1 MRIGKSGTR
10 FVCAALLVGVGA
22 CSPAKNGDAAKPAA
36 PAVEGPIAATVNG
49 TPISQRMV
57 DLIAKRG
64 VGAGRPDTPEARST
78 IVDQLTLQV
87 VLAEEAL
94 KKGLDK
100 NPVVAEQMEAMK
112 QSVLANAYVE
122 DFLKNNSV
130 SDEEVKAAY
139 DRIKATITGNEYE
152 ARHILVDK
160 ESEAKDIIAKLKK
173 DPGAFAKLAIERSK
187 DQGSK
192 DRGGDLGWFDL
203 RRMDPEFGAAVSK
216 LEKGKFT
223 EEPVKTQ
230 FGYHVILLE
239 DVKPIEA
246 PPIEDVKTQLTQ
258 QIQQQNVKKQMEALK
273 AAAKIEITA
282 APSTA
287 STPATPVTPAST
299 PASTN

>member
-1 MRIGKSGTR
+1 MRFGKSGTL
-10 FVCAALLVGVGA
+10 FCAALLLLVGA
-22 CSPAKNGDAAKPAA
+22 CNPAKNDSVAT
-36 PAVEGPIAATVNG
+36 PAVSIAKEPPAATVNG

-78 IVDQLTLQV
+78 IIDQLTLQV
-87 VLAEEAL
+87 VLSEEAL

-100 NPVVAEQMEAMK
+100 SPEVAEQMAALK

-122 DFLKNNSV
+122 DFIKNNPV
-130 SDEEVKAAY
+130 SDEAVKAAY
-139 DRIKATITGNEYE
+139 DRIKGTITGNEYQ

-160 ESEAKDIIAKLKK
+160 ESEAKEIIAKLKK

-187 DQGSK
+187 DEGSK

-203 RRMDPEFGAAVSK
+203 KRMDPAFGAAVSK
-216 LEKGKFT
+216 LEKGTFT

-258 QIQQQNVKKQMEALK
+258 QIQQQNVKKQIETLK
-273 AAAKIEITA
+273 AAAKIEIAGAPAPA
-282 APSTA
+282 ATPST
-287 STPATPVTPAST
+287 PST

>member
-1 MRIGKSGTR
+1 MRFGKSATLV
-10 FVCAALLVGVGA
+10 FCAALLLAVGA
-22 CSPAKNGDAAKPAA
+22 CNPAENDSVAT
-36 PAVEGPIAATVNG
+36 PAVSIAKEPPAATVNG

-78 IVDQLTLQV
+78 IIDQLTLQV
-87 VLAEEAL
+87 VLSEEAL

-100 NPVVAEQMEAMK
+100 SPEVAEQMAALK

-122 DFLKNNSV
+122 DFIKNNPV
-130 SDEEVKAAY
+130 SDEAVKAAY
-139 DRIKATITGNEYE
+139 DRIKGTITGNEYQ

-160 ESEAKDIIAKLKK
+160 ESEAKEIIAKLKK

-187 DQGSK
+187 DEGSK

-203 RRMDPEFGAAVSK
+203 KRMDPAFGAAVSK
-216 LEKGKFT
+216 LEKGTFT

-258 QIQQQNVKKQMEALK
+258 QIQQQNVKKQIETLK
-273 AAAKIEITA
+273 AAAKIEIAGAPAPA
-282 APSTA
+282 ATPST
-287 STPATPVTPAST
+287 PST